1 MCVCF
6 LVDSDN
12 HHDETSTVNEKE
24 IEYGKF
30 LHLKD
35 KVFYDFDEIKNEIQQ
50 ETDRLSGTN
59 KGICSDPI
67 RLKIFSRN
75 VLNLTLIDL
84 PGLIK
89 VNLFVVVWKFCKKGD
104 TFVCNLNYVWHILNF
119 FSAASFSFS
128 FSLCWIEK
136 KQLRIYYHN
145 CTVMQ
150 DIIWLA

>member
-1 MCVCF
+1 VCVCF

-89 VNLFVVVWKFCKKGD
+89 VNLFVVV
-104 TFVCNLNYVWHILNF
+104 
-119 FSAASFSFS
+119 
-128 FSLCWIEK
+128 
-136 KQLRIYYHN
+136 
-145 CTVMQ
+145 
-150 DIIWLA
+150 